1 MSWATMNDAYIDA
14 GTKTAHAIPFLIGAD
29 AVHGANIAS
38 GTVIFPHNAGL
49 GGTHDP
55 ALVQE
60 VERIAALEVAATG
73 LNWTFSPVVSVSWDD
88 RWGRV
93 YESFSEDP
101 TLAGQMAAA
110 ATMGLQGA
118 MGLGKTPNGIVGCSK
133 HWAGDGQA
141 TPGTSSK
148 GAVVDRGDIRIDEP
162 TMRKFGIAPYLGAIQ
177 AGLGSIMVSDARW
190 NGTSLTISSR
200 AITEILKTELKFPG
214 FVSTD
219 WNAATESPGASIVA
233 AVNAG
238 VDMFMQPADWKGAIT
253 TITNSATIQE
263 SRITDAATRIIQTKC
278 EAGLFG
284 KKRDTTLMA
293 SVGSAEHRDV
303 GRRAVRESM
312 VLLQNTGNVLP
323 LTKGSKVYVGGS
335 GANSMANQCGG
346 WTITWQG
353 DGSQTTGTT
362 ISQAIGK
369 VATVTATMADAD
381 AIVIVLSEKPY
392 AEFQGDIMMLSST
405 YAQMIPAADFTALTS
420 AKATGKK
427 VVAIVMSGRPVLIA
441 PHLADA
447 GAWIAA
453 WLPGTEGTGVADVLF
468 GDYKPTGKLSHSWPK
483 TDADTRIN
491 IGDAGYAPLFMLG
504 HGLTY

>member
-1 MSWATMNDAYIDA
+1 
-14 GTKTAHAIPFLIGAD
+14 
-29 AVHGANIAS
+29 
-38 GTVIFPHNAGL
+38 
-49 GGTHDP
+49 
-55 ALVQE
+55 
-60 VERIAALEVAATG
+60 
-73 LNWTFSPVVSVSWDD
+73 
-88 RWGRV
+88 
-93 YESFSEDP
+93 
-101 TLAGQMAAA
+101 
-110 ATMGLQGA
+110 MG
-118 MGLGKTPNGIVGCSK
+118 MGKTPNGIVGCSK

-141 TPGTSSK
+141 SPNTSSK
-148 GAVVDRGDIRIDEP
+148 GAIVDRGNIMIDEP

-200 AITEILKTELKFPG
+200 AITEILKTELKFQG

-238 VDMFMQPADWKGAIT
+238 VDMFMHPAGWQGAIT
-253 TITNSATIQE
+253 TINTSAMIPE

-293 SVGSAEHRDV
+293 SVGSAEHREV

-323 LTKGSKVYVGGS
+323 LAKTAKVFVGGS
-335 GANSMANQCGG
+335 GANSLANQCGG

-369 VATVTATMADAD
+369 VATVTADMGSAD

-392 AEFQGDIMMLSST
+392 AEFQGDSKTLNT
-405 YAQMIPAADFTALTS
+405 LPAADFTLLTA

-427 VVAIVMSGRPVLIA
+427 VVAIVISGRPVLIQD
-441 PHLADA
+441 HLADA

-491 IGDAGYAPLFMLG
+491 IGDPGYAPLFMLG